1 MNCPFCQQSCV
12 ASSYYDLMAN
22 PSPPVS
28 GWKCERHPYTVE
40 ILSTPDEQYYIYD
53 FICSR
58 GIEAGQY
65 QEFTLEYCKFKSG
78 DSFSL
83 REGNRKRRGPYII
96 ELDFIPEYI
105 TPDNI
110 DKKLSTLLVWS

>member
-1 MNCPFCQQSCV
+1 
-12 ASSYYDLMAN
+12 
-22 PSPPVS
+22 
-28 GWKCERHPYTVE
+28 
-40 ILSTPDEQYYIYD
+40 
-53 FICSR
+53 
-58 GIEAGQY
+58 
-65 QEFTLEYCKFKSG
+65 LEYCKFKSG